1 MKKKI
6 LQVKLIK
13 TNKSI
18 KITKKKKVV
27 AKMTTAT
34 VSRKNGHKKKVNIKI
49 LKSNSQLSINNNRTV
64 YMKIRD

>member
-27 AKMTTAT
+27 VQITTAT
-34 VSRKNGHKKKVNIKI
+34 VSRKNGHK
-49 LKSNSQLSINNNRTV
+49 
-64 YMKIRD
+64 